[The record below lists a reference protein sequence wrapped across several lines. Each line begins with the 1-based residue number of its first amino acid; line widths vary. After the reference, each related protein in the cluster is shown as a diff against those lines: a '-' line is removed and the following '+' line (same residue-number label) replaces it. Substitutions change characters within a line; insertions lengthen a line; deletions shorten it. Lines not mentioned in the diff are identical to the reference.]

1 MNEKGF
7 ATISMLYLSIFLIFV
22 TYFIISITSIIY
34 NKNLTQN
41 AADQVSIKLAI
52 TKDCQSLNNI
62 LNLNKVDFETC
73 EVRDNFVEVQ
83 VKKTLDLRIYENL
96 SKFGINLR
104 ELTAISRAF

>member
-7 ATISMLYLSIFLIFV
+7 ATISMLYLSILLIFI
-22 TYFIISITSIIY
+22 TYFIVSITSIIY

>member
-22 TYFIISITSIIY
+22 TYFIVSITSIIY

-52 TKDCQSLNNI
+52 TKDCKSLVI
-62 LNLNKVDFETC
+62 ASFIET
-73 EVRDNFVEVQ
+73 
-83 VKKTLDLRIYENL
+83 
-96 SKFGINLR
+96 
-104 ELTAISRAF
+104 

>member
-22 TYFIISITSIIY
+22 TYFIVSITSIIY

-83 VKKTLDLRIYENL
+83 VKKTFDSKIYENL
-96 SKFGINLR
+96 SKIGINLR